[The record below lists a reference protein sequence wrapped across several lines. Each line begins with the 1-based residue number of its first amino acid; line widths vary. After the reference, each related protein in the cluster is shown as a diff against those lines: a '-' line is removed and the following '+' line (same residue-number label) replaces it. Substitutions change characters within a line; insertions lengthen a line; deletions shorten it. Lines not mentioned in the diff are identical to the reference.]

1 VASLTIPDLITNIQ
15 EQQYK
20 ASFKKTF
27 NSVTQAAIEIKED
40 YGSLNNAFSATDP
53 SEQMRIAY
61 CDYMHCL
68 KEFSWNQQGN
78 CASADRW
85 EFDGTNDGSA
95 NIWKN
100 RPCAIL
106 ADGTTLNFNWGL
118 TALERDIVIDVNG
131 RKKPNTMGEDVFL
144 VQFELDERILPAG
157 YQGGY
162 YALNAGNGACV
173 KGLTAY
179 YAGFSC
185 ATKVLTNTD
194 Y

>member
-78 CASADRW
+78 CASA
-85 EFDGTNDGSA
+85 
-95 NIWKN
+95 
-100 RPCAIL
+100 AIL